1 MEITRVPDEELK
13 RLADEYGPTCAAAT
27 ILRHLSRKR
36 AKDHQ
41 VFAWQA
47 GSYYFVGPVPDA
59 ETEAAM
65 MNLVEDNEDEDK
77 V

>member
-1 MEITRVPDEELK
+1 MEITRIPEEELT
-13 RLADEYGPTCAAAT
+13 RLADEQGPSCAAAV

-65 MNLVEDNEDEDK
+65 LNVAQDDEEE
-77 V
+77 